1 MSASFVVVAKRD
13 CPTCELVQPV
23 LREIAASGAELTVY
37 TQDDPTFPEGMD
49 AIDDRSL
56 ERSWHLGIE
65 TVPTLI
71 RLEGGTEAERTVGW
85 DRAEWNR
92 VTGLG
97 PLGADLPGF
106 QPGCGSKSVD
116 PGMPEILEVAF
127 GKPPLKAR
135 VIDVHAPEDEHELCF
150 SRGWSDGLPVVPP
163 TPVRVLRMLKGTTR
177 DPQDAVGAIPP
188 NNAPCTVEKV
198 AINAVMAGC
207 KPEYMPVVLAVVE
220 AALEPEFAMHGL
232 LCTTWF
238 SGPMVVVNGPI
249 ARRIGMN
256 SGVNALGQGN
266 RANASIGRALQLVI
280 RNVGGGVPGGIDRAT
295 LGWPGKYTLCF
306 AEDESDP
313 DWQPLSVERGIAPGA
328 SAVTLFGAGGLEP
341 EHGRGLAHPGIAR
354 PFSRDDPQLGGAP
367 EARAGHRCISRAIS
381 RALGDLQG
389 RGMGPGPDQGRA
401 HGRDGA
407 SGVGARARGER
418 SRRGRQAGA
427 RRGLDDQVPRRRI
440 EHRARRRR
448 GRAHERYH
456 RGMGGER
463 PPRHHPGH
471 QGGEDVN
478 DGIQLLDPTAETASV
493 RRERRSPPPSLEGV
507 TLGLLDIGKARGNTF
522 LDRLESNF
530 EGRGL
535 AVKRY
540 AKPTNTRTA
549 PIDLAQTIA
558 EEVDVVVDAL
568 SD

>member
-13 CPTCELVQPV
+13 CPTCDLVQPV
-23 LREIAASGAELTVY
+23 LREIAASGAKLTVY
-37 TQDDPTFPEGMD
+37 SQDDPTFPEGL
-49 AIDDRSL
+49 APVDDRSL
-56 ERSWHLGIE
+56 EQSWRLGIE

-71 RLEGGTEAERTVGW
+71 RFEHGTEAERTVGW
-85 DRAEWNR
+85 DRGEWNR
-92 VTGLG
+92 VTGLD
-97 PLGADLPGF
+97 PLGTGLPDF

-177 DPQDAVGAIPP
+177 DPQEVVGEIPP

-220 AALEPEFAMHGL
+220 AALVPEFTMHGL

-238 SGPMVVVNGPI
+238 SGPMVVVNGPV

-313 DWQPLSVERGIAPGA
+313 VWQPLSVERGVSPGV
-328 SAVTLFGAGGLEP
+328 SAVTLFGAGGLSPNMDEVSRTPESLARSLAMTLVSVGHPRLVESIDAFLVLSP
-341 EHGRGLAHPGIAR
+341 EHWAIFKEGGWDRARIKAELMAATVRPGAELVRGANGVDAGVKPELVEDRMPKFR
-354 PFSRDDPQLGGAP
+354 EGGLNIV
-367 EARAGHRCISRAIS
+367 RAGGEAGLMSAIIE
-381 RALGDLQG
+381 GWV
-389 RGMGPGPDQGRA
+389 
-401 HGRDGA
+401 A
-407 SGVGARARGER
+407 SGPRGTSPVTREVG
-418 SRRGRQAGA
+418 
-427 RRGLDDQVPRRRI
+427 
-440 EHRARRRR
+440 
-448 GRAHERYH
+448 
-456 RGMGGER
+456 
-463 PPRHHPGH
+463 
-471 QGGEDVN
+471 
-478 DGIQLLDPTAETASV
+478 T
-493 RRERRSPPPSLEGV
+493 
-507 TLGLLDIGKARGNTF
+507 
-522 LDRLESNF
+522 
-530 EGRGL
+530 
-535 AVKRY
+535 
-540 AKPTNTRTA
+540 
-549 PIDLAQTIA
+549 
-558 EEVDVVVDAL
+558 
-568 SD
+568 